1 MRWWHVLLGV
11 GVAAMWVFP
20 VLVLVT
26 TALQTPE
33 DAGARGW
40 WTVGQSGLSL
50 ASFRQIIDG
59 GLLNSLWS
67 TLVVALGATS
77 LLVVIALLATP
88 ALSLRVPDWAGRLVV
103 AVLTMLAVA
112 PVQMYAI
119 PLRDA
124 FTSLGV
130 VGSRLPLIVVHVA
143 AGLPLAVLILRAAL
157 LSSHR
162 LSSHRPA
169 LDDVLLGQ
177 TGPLTAL
184 RRLWDRAGAALV
196 AVAVMEF
203 VQVWNDFIVSL
214 FISGPGSSPL
224 TIVLWGEAR
233 QFATSAGTI
242 AASAVLAA
250 LVPVVVLLLVW
261 RRWMVP
267 GLTGGLLR

>member
-1 MRWWHVLLGV
+1 
-11 GVAAMWVFP
+11 
-20 VLVLVT
+20 
-26 TALQTPE
+26 
-33 DAGARGW
+33 
-40 WTVGQSGLSL
+40 L
-50 ASFRQIIDG
+50 ASFRQIVDS
-59 GLLNSLWS
+59 GLLSSLWS

-77 LLVVIALLATP
+77 LLVVVALLATP
-88 ALSLRVPDWAGRLVV
+88 ALSLRVPDWASRLVV

-112 PVQMYAI
+112 PVQMYAV

-162 LSSHRPA
+162 PT
-169 LDDVLLGQ
+169 LDDALLGQ
-177 TGPLTAL
+177 TSPLTAL
-184 RRLWDRAGAALV
+184 RRLWNRAGAALV

-214 FISGPGSSPL
+214 FVSGPGSNPL

-233 QFATSAGTI
+233 QFASSVGTI
-242 AASAVLAA
+242 AASAVLSA